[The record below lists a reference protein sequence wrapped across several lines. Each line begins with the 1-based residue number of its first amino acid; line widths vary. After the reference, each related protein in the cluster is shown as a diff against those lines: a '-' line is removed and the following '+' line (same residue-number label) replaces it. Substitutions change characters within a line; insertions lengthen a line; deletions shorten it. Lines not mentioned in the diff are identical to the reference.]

1 MAGSSNHKTTQAKL
15 IMKKLTLFILSIAFS
30 ASTLLAQNQLS
41 QERLERYDNFLESE
55 ISNGKIPGAVALI
68 YKDGEKAYE
77 KAFGLS
83 DIEAKTPMQ
92 NNQIF
97 YIQSMTKPIATVAL
111 MMLYEE
117 GKFFLTDPVEN
128 YIPEFKNLRVL
139 KNPEDGKNGETEPA
153 KQKITIAEILS
164 HTAGFSHGL
173 GSTQQEIDVRDAL
186 YAQPHANIESRV
198 KALASIPLI
207 GQPGEQWHYSASPDI
222 AARLVE
228 IFSGQPFDQFLKER
242 LFDPLGMKDTGY
254 NLNDEQEKRMVALHG
269 YSREGKLIKMPNQ
282 TKTSGNTVFGGTH
295 GLFST
300 AQDYSI
306 FARMLLNGGEW
317 NGKQYLSP
325 KTIELMTQNH
335 IEGLS
340 YNPGYGFG
348 LGFGLM
354 VDLADADL
362 IGSKGQYFWNGAYCT
377 YFFIDPEENMVSFL
391 MTQNSQYT
399 SYYGDKMRQMVYQ
412 AIIE

>member
-1 MAGSSNHKTTQAKL
+1 
-15 IMKKLTLFILSIAFS
+15 MKKLTLFVLFLAISTS
-30 ASTLLAQNQLS
+30 ALLGQRQLS
-41 QERLERYDNFLESE
+41 QERLKRYDQFLETE
-55 ISNGKIPGAVALI
+55 INAGKIPGAVVLI
-68 YKDGEKAYE
+68 YKDGEKVYE

-83 DIEAKTPMQ
+83 DIEAQKPMQ
-92 NNQIF
+92 SDQIF

-117 GKFFLTDPVEN
+117 GTFFLTDPVEK
-128 YIPEFKNLRVL
+128 YIPEFKNLQVL
-139 KNPEDGKNGETEPA
+139 KDPEDGKNGETVPA
-153 KQKITIAEILS
+153 KQKITISQILS

-173 GSTQQEIDVRDAL
+173 GTTQQEIDVRDAL
-186 YAQPHANIESRV
+186 YAQPHTTIESRV

-207 GQPGEQWHYSASPDI
+207 GQPGEQWYYSASPDI

-254 NLNDEQEKRMVALHG
+254 NLNDEQAKRMVSLHG
-269 YSREGKLIKMPNQ
+269 DSKEGVLIKMPNQ
-282 TKTSGNTVFGGTH
+282 TKTSGNRVFGGTH

-335 IEGLS
+335 IEGLQ
-340 YNPGYGFG
+340 YDPGYGFG
-348 LGFGLM
+348 LGFGIM
-354 VDLADADL
+354 VDLADADML
-362 IGSKGQYFWNGAYCT
+362 GSEGQYFWSGAYCT
-377 YFFIDPEENMVSFL
+377 YFFIDPKENMISFL
-391 MTQNSQYT
+391 MTQNNQY
-399 SYYGDKMRQMVYQ
+399 SNYYSNKMRQMVYQ
-412 AIIE
+412 AIIK

>member
-1 MAGSSNHKTTQAKL
+1 
-15 IMKKLTLFILSIAFS
+15 MKKLTLFVLFLAIS
-30 ASTLLAQNQLS
+30 ASTLLAQSQLS
-41 QERLERYDNFLESE
+41 QERLKRYDQFLETE
-55 ISNGKIPGAVALI
+55 IDAGKIPGAVVLI

-77 KAFGLS
+77 KAYGLS

-92 NNQIF
+92 SDQIF

-128 YIPEFKNLRVL
+128 YIPEFKNLQVL
-139 KNPEDGKNGETEPA
+139 NDPEDGKNGEAVPA
-153 KQKITIAEILS
+153 KQKITISQILS

-207 GQPGEQWHYSASPDI
+207 GQPGEQWYYSASPDI

-228 IFSGQPFDQFLKER
+228 IFSGQSFDQFLKER

-254 NLNDEQEKRMVALHG
+254 NLNDEQSKRMVSLHG
-269 YSREGKLIKMPNQ
+269 YSKEGILIKMPNQ
-282 TKTSGNTVFGGTH
+282 TKTSGNRVFGGTH

-325 KTIELMTQNH
+325 KTIEMMTQNH

-362 IGSKGQYFWNGAYCT
+362 IGSEGQYFWNGAYCT
-377 YFFIDPEENMVSFL
+377 YFFIDPKENIVSFL
-391 MTQNSQYT
+391 MTQNSQFT
-399 SYYGDKMRQMVYQ
+399 GFYGDKMRQMVYQ
-412 AIIE
+412 AIIK

>member
-1 MAGSSNHKTTQAKL
+1 
-15 IMKKLTLFILSIAFS
+15 MKKLTLFVLFLAISTS
-30 ASTLLAQNQLS
+30 ALLGQRQLS
-41 QERLERYDNFLESE
+41 QERLKRYDQFLETE
-55 ISNGKIPGAVALI
+55 INAGKIPGAVVLI
-68 YKDGEKAYE
+68 YKDGEKVYE

-83 DIEAKTPMQ
+83 DIEAQKPMQ
-92 NNQIF
+92 SDQIF

-117 GKFFLTDPVEN
+117 GTFFLTDPVEK
-128 YIPEFKNLRVL
+128 YIPEFKNLQVL
-139 KNPEDGKNGETEPA
+139 KDPEDGKNGETVPA
-153 KQKITIAEILS
+153 KQKITISQILS

-173 GSTQQEIDVRDAL
+173 GTTQQEIDVRDAL
-186 YAQPHANIESRV
+186 YAQPHTTIESRV

-207 GQPGEQWHYSASPDI
+207 GQPGEQWYYSASPDI

-254 NLNDEQEKRMVALHG
+254 NLNDEQAKRMVSLHG
-269 YSREGKLIKMPNQ
+269 DSKVGVLIKMPNQ
-282 TKTSGNTVFGGTH
+282 TKTSGNRVFGGTH

-335 IEGLS
+335 IEGLQ
-340 YNPGYGFG
+340 YDPGYGFG
-348 LGFGLM
+348 LGFGIM
-354 VDLADADL
+354 VDLADADML
-362 IGSKGQYFWNGAYCT
+362 GSEGQYFWSGAYCT
-377 YFFIDPEENMVSFL
+377 YFFIDPKENIVSFL
-391 MTQNSQYT
+391 MTQNSQFT
-399 SYYGDKMRQMVYQ
+399 GFYGDKMRQMVYQ
-412 AIIE
+412 AIIK

>member
-1 MAGSSNHKTTQAKL
+1 
-15 IMKKLTLFILSIAFS
+15 MKKLTLFVLFLAIS
-30 ASTLLAQNQLS
+30 ASALLAQSQLS
-41 QERLERYDNFLESE
+41 QERLKRYDQFLETE
-55 ISNGKIPGAVALI
+55 INAGKIPGAVVLI

-77 KAFGLS
+77 KAFGMS
-83 DIEAKTPMQ
+83 DIEAQKPMQ
-92 NNQIF
+92 SDQIF

-128 YIPEFKNLRVL
+128 YIPEFKNLQVL
-139 KNPEDGKNGETEPA
+139 KDPEDGKNGETVPA
-153 KQKITIAEILS
+153 KQKITISQILS

-186 YAQPHANIESRV
+186 YAQPHATIESRV

-207 GQPGEQWHYSASPDI
+207 GQPGEQWYYSASPDI
-222 AARLVE
+222 AARMVE
-228 IFSGQPFDQFLKER
+228 IFSGKPFDQFLKER

-254 NLNDEQEKRMVALHG
+254 NLNDEQAKRMVSLHG
-269 YSREGKLIKMPNQ
+269 YSKEGVLIKMPNQ
-282 TKTSGNTVFGGTH
+282 TKTSGNRVFGGTH

-335 IEGLS
+335 IDGLS

-348 LGFGLM
+348 LGFGLL

-362 IGSKGQYFWNGAYCT
+362 IGSEGQYFWNGAYCT
-377 YFFIDPEENMVSFL
+377 YFFIDPKENIVSFL
-391 MTQNSQYT
+391 MTQNSQFT
-399 SYYGDKMRQMVYQ
+399 SFYGDKMRQMVYQ